1 MSIARA
7 FPPLSQDDV
16 RIAAKGRVD
25 VIANPLAR
33 LNASHERLTGA
44 AAPGQAGRV
53 FRPHN
58 HVLDGGAI
66 LGRGTIFSFDV
77 GAIANGTTYYSW
89 VLAGTAT
96 WESMLGTSLT
106 RECAFRAYV
115 TPGLTGTL
123 ACRLVVRSYGVAV
136 DIRIAN
142 IDTSTASSAAT
153 TAASSNAQKVTI
165 SDIPMT
171 AGQYNRFDIEI
182 RASATDTLD
191 VLGFCLYEDTATH
204 PATSGSTTY
213 SGL

>member
-44 AAPGQAGRV
+44 AAPGQSGRA

-58 HVLDGGAI
+58 HVLDGGAT

-77 GAIANGTTYYSW
+77 GGQPNGSLLNHTLGS
-89 VLAGTAT
+89 LNT
-96 WESMLGTSLT
+96 WTPITGTSLT
-106 RECAFRAYV
+106 RECLFRAYV

-123 ACRLVVRSYGVAV
+123 SCALIVRDFSTVLDV
-136 DIRIAN
+136 RISN
-142 IDTSTASSAAT
+142 ITTGTSSSGATTASSLAMQSLT
-153 TAASSNAQKVTI
+153 FTDVPMSPGEYNA
-165 SDIPMT
+165 
-171 AGQYNRFDIEI
+171 FDVEFK
-182 RASATDTLD
+182 ST
-191 VLGFCLYEDTATH
+191 GFNQMSIFGLCLYEDTATH
-204 PATSGSTTY
+204 PSTSGSTTY